1 MLQWHNLGIQ
11 WPSRFAVAGMFAR
24 NDPNNRACGAAAE
37 QDVDMLT
44 AADIAAMG
52 RSANKMQRRV

>member
-1 MLQWHNLGIQ
+1 MLHWHNLGIQ

-24 NDPNNRACGAAAE
+24 NDPNNGAAAE

-52 RSANKMQRRV
+52 RSANKMQRRVL